1 MKILYIYRAT
11 FPNKKAFSIQVVNTC
26 WALANRN
33 HQVVLWVDRLE
44 GTIKDLFDYY
54 GLKPLSNLTVIE
66 HHVRGDCLRS
76 KWSLWKTTRRI
87 KPLLQRF
94 PPEKGWIHYVR
105 QPYML
110 LLLRKILGQEVP
122 IFYEVHWI
130 SSLVCRERKEKK
142 ASIDE
147 AMEREALE
155 MATGVIFNSQGTRE
169 LVEEK
174 WGKRGKVTVIPNGT
188 WVRYSER
195 LRDIALLYSGQL
207 YPWKGVDYCLE
218 LVKGSRLPRL
228 HVLGGNRPG
237 DVERLRTLAANLG
250 VLDRVVFHGF
260 QIPAEVPSFLLRS
273 QVGLVPLS
281 PVYTETKIM
290 TSPIKLYEYMGHGVV
305 PMVMDLPSLRWAK
318 GILGEEVILTG
329 DPGVDRGKVEYL
341 LRDLS
346 LQEQLRE
353 VGYQKAQDF
362 TWDKRAQQIEAYVKG
377 VLV

>member
-1 MKILYIYRAT
+1 MKILYIYRAA

-26 WALANRN
+26 WALANRG

-44 GTIKDLFDYY
+44 GTEKDLLDYY
-54 GLKPLSNLTVIE
+54 GLEPLGNFSVVE
-66 HHVRGDCLRS
+66 HHVRGDCLES

-87 KPLLQRF
+87 KSLLRRF
-94 PPEKGWIHYVR
+94 PPEKGWILYLR

-110 LLLRKILGQEVP
+110 LFLRKILGREVP

-130 SSLVCRERKEKK
+130 SSLVYCERGAEET
-142 ASIDE
+142 SLDE
-147 AMEREALE
+147 AMEREALRV
-155 MATGVIFNSQGTRE
+155 ATGVVFNSQGTKE

-174 WGKRGKVTVIPNGT
+174 WGRRDDAVVIPNGT
-188 WVRYSER
+188 WIQQARET
-195 LRDIALLYSGQL
+195 RDMPLIYSGQL

-218 LVKGSRLPRL
+218 LVKGSRLPCL

-237 DVERLRTLAANLG
+237 EVEELKALAIQMG
-250 VLDRVVFHGF
+250 VLDRMVFHGF
-260 QIPAEVPSFLLRS
+260 QVPARVPSFLLRS
-273 QVGLVPLS
+273 RVGLVPFS
-281 PVYTETKIM
+281 PDYTETRLM

-305 PMVMDLPSLRWAK
+305 PMVMDLPSLRWVK

-329 DPGVDRGKVEYL
+329 DPVVDQGKVEYV
-341 LRDLS
+341 LRDIS
-346 LQEQLRE
+346 LQERLRD

-362 TWDKRAQQIEAYVKG
+362 TWGKRAQRIEAYVEG